1 MSPSKAGKAAYE
13 VFSFVGH
20 FCHES
25 QHHSATPQL
34 LEVLHGENPEQIQV
48 KIQAQDAAETFEAI
62 VEMKLIRVE
71 KHSYK
76 RPDHERN
83 ERDRKFARQSKKLIA
98 QHALNQF
105 H

>member
-1 MSPSKAGKAAYE
+1 MSPAKAGTAAYE

-34 LEVLHGENPEQIQV
+34 LEVLHKVDPEQIQMR
-48 KIQAQDAAETFEAI
+48 ITAQDAGETFDAI

-71 KHSYK
+71 GHRYK
-76 RPDHERN
+76 RPKSERS
-83 ERDRKFARQSKKLIA
+83 ERDKRYAKKSEKLIA
-98 QHALNQF
+98 QYALNQF
-105 H
+105 Q